1 MDLRWRR
8 EFRETICKDY
18 DICTLLK
25 LNNIRAGKMSSEN
38 DTITGQNQIDSSVK
52 MELYSIV
59 FSSTMLCLG
68 ILFGGGGCVTVLIA
82 MFLYNLM
89 RKLRYILIAVLLF
102 VCCGFDF
109 IWCPVEISRLVLHH
123 QSLNSNM
130 ISDQIIL
137 DLKYF
142 GCSLYILLLCALA
155 AIIVLISVQNFMKM
169 AKKYNDLSKLKLG
182 IIILLLWVLFSVSL
196 TIVYVIS
203 SLASGKERVYHSINR
218 TSFLFKIAIQTI
230 WIILLLIPIFLMLS
244 FYLYRKFY
252 SQAIEKDSEMSDL
265 HSTDNITV
273 PTLLVKSVEEL
284 EEEEEDENSLPPLPS
299 PDSIKE
305 SRSGS
310 PASQSAMKKRSGS
323 PSSNRVLFA
332 DEPSPTKER
341 GHSNFGDKLKTQ
353 THLGVN
359 MAAILGRRRH
369 TIAQISDPQL
379 DLFQKAK
386 TYTYVRKFSVDISA
400 LQAQLEN
407 PKGHKDD
414 FPFHSQ
420 QDIQSSQKESEQPNS
435 LRMDLQKEQFKRS
448 FDEVARSQEIKEEP
462 ELNEENE
469 KIQDIERNA
478 KSNSNHD
485 QEIETQSIRSA
496 RSNRS
501 IRSIRSNRSYR
512 DSICPTPPLIS
523 LTQSDGEEKQI
534 ELNDID
540 ENSNT
545 EIVKKK
551 KSPNLFK
558 LSFILVLTFILSI
571 LPMFITE
578 LARSHLNP
586 NAYLNTI
593 TCTTSIS
600 IVQTMIYPQLI
611 FCMDAN
617 INKAVHRS
625 FVKARGWIMHIF
637 YKREEVS
644 MTEDIS
650 DTEV

>member
-1 MDLRWRR
+1 M
-8 EFRETICKDY
+8 
-18 DICTLLK
+18 
-25 LNNIRAGKMSSEN
+25 GPEN
-38 DTITGQNQIDSSVK
+38 DTIIGQFSVDYTIK

-82 MFLYNLM
+82 MFLYNLL
-89 RKLRYILIAVLLF
+89 RKLRYILLAMLLI

-109 IWCPVEISRLVLHH
+109 IWCPTEISRLVLHH
-123 QSLNSNM
+123 QNVNTNV
-130 ISDQIIL
+130 ISDDVIL

-142 GCSLYILLLCALA
+142 GCSMYILLLCALA
-155 AIIVLISVQNFMKM
+155 AIIVLICIQNFIKVIQ
-169 AKKYNDLSKLKLG
+169 KYEGIPKLKFG
-182 IIILLLWVLFSVSL
+182 IIVLLLWILFSVSL
-196 TIVYVIS
+196 TVVYIVIS
-203 SLASGKERVYHSINR
+203 LSEVDEQVYHSINR
-218 TSFLFKIAIQTI
+218 TSFMFKLSVQTL
-230 WIILLLIPIFLMLS
+230 WIILLLIPVLLMIT
-244 FYLYRKFY
+244 FYLYKKFHVNTL
-252 SQAIEKDSEMSDL
+252 EKDSELSDL

-323 PSSNRVLFA
+323 PSSNRVIFA
-332 DEPSPTKER
+332 DEPSPTKGR
-341 GHSNFGDKLKTQ
+341 GSSNFGDKLKTQ

-407 PKGHKDD
+407 PKIHNDE

-420 QDIQSSQKESEQPNS
+420 QDIQASGQDSEKPDS
-435 LRMDLQKEQFKRS
+435 LQLKMGLNRQQFKRS
-448 FDEVARSQEIKEEP
+448 IDEVARSQEIKEEP
-462 ELNEENE
+462 ELNEN
-469 KIQDIERNA
+469 DIKECDKTEIKADYESDTKTAN
-478 KSNSNHD
+478 NHA
-485 QEIETQSIRSA
+485 QEAETQSIRSA
-496 RSNRS
+496 RSN
-501 IRSIRSNRSYR
+501 RSNRSYR

-534 ELNDID
+534 ELNDNDIS
-540 ENSNT
+540 SNPDG
-545 EIVKKK
+545 VKRK

-558 LSFILVLTFILSI
+558 ISCLLVVTFILSI

-578 LARSHLNP
+578 MTRDHLTP

-593 TCTTSIS
+593 TCTTAIS
-600 IVQTMIYPQLI
+600 IVQTMVYPQII

-617 INKAVHRS
+617 INKAVHHS
-625 FVKARGWIMHIF
+625 FVKARRWIMHIF
-637 YKREEVS
+637 YKHEEVS
-644 MTEDIS
+644 TVEDIS

>member
-1 MDLRWRR
+1 
-8 EFRETICKDY
+8 
-18 DICTLLK
+18 
-25 LNNIRAGKMSSEN
+25 MSSEN
-38 DTITGQNQIDSSVK
+38 NTVAAHNLIDSSVK

-82 MFLYNLM
+82 MFLYKLM
-89 RKLRYILIAVLLF
+89 NKLRYILIAVLLF
-102 VCCGFDF
+102 MCCGFDF

-123 QSLNSNM
+123 QSVNSNM
-130 ISDQIIL
+130 ISDQVIL

-169 AKKYNDLSKLKLG
+169 AKKYDDLSKLKLG

-203 SLASGKERVYHSINR
+203 SLASAEEKVYHSINR
-218 TSFLFKIAIQTI
+218 TSFLFKLTIQTI

-244 FYLYRKFY
+244 FYLYKKFY
-252 SQAIEKDSEMSDL
+252 SHAVERDSEMSDL

-341 GHSNFGDKLKTQ
+341 VHSNFGDKLKTQ

-407 PKGHKDD
+407 PKVHSDD

-420 QDIQSSQKESEQPNS
+420 QDIQSSTKDSEQPNS
-435 LRMDLQKEQFKRS
+435 LKMDLQREQFKRS
-448 FDEVARSQEIKEEP
+448 FDEVGRSQEIKEEP
-462 ELNEENE
+462 ELNENDTKEIE
-469 KIQDIERNA
+469 KIHDTESNA
-478 KSNSNHD
+478 KNTSNQD

-501 IRSIRSNRSYR
+501 VRSNRSNRSIRSNRSYR

-545 EIVKKK
+545 EVVKKK
-551 KSPNLFK
+551 KTPNLFK
-558 LSFILVLTFILSI
+558 LSCILVLTFILSI

-593 TCTTSIS
+593 TCTTAIS
-600 IVQTMIYPQLI
+600 IVQTMIYPQII
-611 FCMDAN
+611 FCMDTN
-617 INKAVHRS
+617 INKAVHHS
-625 FVKARGWIMHIF
+625 FVKARRWIMHIF
-637 YKREEVS
+637 YKHQEVS
-644 MTEDIS
+644 MAEDIS

>member
-1 MDLRWRR
+1 MDP
-8 EFRETICKDY
+8 
-18 DICTLLK
+18 
-25 LNNIRAGKMSSEN
+25 EN
-38 DTITGQNQIDSSVK
+38 DTISGTSSVDYTVK

-89 RKLRYILIAVLLF
+89 KKLRYVLIAMLLI

-109 IWCPVEISRLVLHH
+109 IWCPTEISRLVLHH
-123 QSLNSNM
+123 QNM
-130 ISDQIIL
+130 NTNVISDEVIL

-155 AIIVLISVQNFMKM
+155 AIIVLICIQNFIKLIQ
-169 AKKYNDLSKLKLG
+169 KYDSIPKLKLG
-182 IIILLLWVLFSVSL
+182 IIVILLWILFSISL
-196 TIVYVIS
+196 TVVYVVVSIS
-203 SLASGKERVYHSINR
+203 DVDEQVYHTINR
-218 TSFLFKIAIQTI
+218 TSFMFKVTVQIL
-230 WIILLLIPIFLMLS
+230 WIILLLVPIILMLS
-244 FYLYRKFY
+244 YFLYKKLHVNTL
-252 SQAIEKDSEMSDL
+252 EKDSELSDL

-310 PASQSAMKKRSGS
+310 PCSQSALKKRSGS

-332 DEPSPTKER
+332 DEPSPTKEKQCA
-341 GHSNFGDKLKTQ
+341 NFGDKLKTQ

-407 PKGHKDD
+407 PKIHNDE

-420 QDIQSSQKESEQPNS
+420 QDIQSSGKESEKQDPMQLKMGLS
-435 LRMDLQKEQFKRS
+435 KPFKRS
-448 FDEVARSQEIKEEP
+448 IDEVARSQEIQEEP
-462 ELNEENE
+462 EITDCNDCNDTKDSSDQSDTKADCASETKTVN
-469 KIQDIERNA
+469 
-478 KSNSNHD
+478 NHV
-485 QEIETQSIRSA
+485 QEAETQSIRSA

-501 IRSIRSNRSYR
+501 NRSYQ

-540 ENSNT
+540 TNSNPET
-545 EIVKKK
+545 VKRK

-558 LSFILVLTFILSI
+558 MSCLLVVTFILSI

-578 LARSHLNP
+578 ITRNHLTP

-593 TCTTSIS
+593 TCTTAIS
-600 IVQTMIYPQLI
+600 IVQSMVYPQII

-617 INKAVHRS
+617 INKAVHHS
-625 FVKARGWIMHIF
+625 FIKTRRWIMHIF
-637 YKREEVS
+637 YKHEEVS
-644 MTEDIS
+644 TVEDIS

>member
-1 MDLRWRR
+1 M
-8 EFRETICKDY
+8 
-18 DICTLLK
+18 
-25 LNNIRAGKMSSEN
+25 GPEN
-38 DTITGQNQIDSSVK
+38 DTANGQAVSDFNVK

-59 FSSTMLCLG
+59 FSSTMMCLG

-82 MFLYNLM
+82 MFLYKLM
-89 RKLRYILIAVLLF
+89 KKLRYILISVLLF
-102 VCCGFDF
+102 VCCAFDF
-109 IWCPVEISRLVLHH
+109 IWCPVEISRMVLHH
-123 QSLNSNM
+123 QNSNSNI
-130 ISDQIIL
+130 ISDRIIL

-142 GCSLYILLLCALA
+142 GCSLYILLLCSLA
-155 AIIVLISVQNFMKM
+155 AIIVLICIQNCMKVIR
-169 AKKYNDLSKLKLG
+169 KYEGIPKLKLG

-196 TIVYVIS
+196 TIVYIII
-203 SLASGKERVYHSINR
+203 SLADPDENVYHSINK
-218 TSFLFKIAIQTI
+218 TSFMFKLAIQTL
-230 WIILLLIPIFLMLS
+230 WIILLLVPVLLMLS
-244 FYLYRKFY
+244 FYLYKKFY
-252 SQAIEKDSEMSDL
+252 ANALEKDSELSDL

-310 PASQSAMKKRSGS
+310 PCSQSAMKKRSGS

-341 GHSNFGDKLKTQ
+341 TSNFGDKLKTQ

-407 PKGHKDD
+407 PKVHSDD

-420 QDIQSSQKESEQPNS
+420 QDIQSSGNNS
-435 LRMDLQKEQFKRS
+435 DKPTSLQLKMGLNRQQFKRS
-448 FDEVARSQEIKEEP
+448 IDEVAKSQEIKEEP
-462 ELNEENE
+462 ELNENDTKDCADNDVKTDCESDT
-469 KIQDIERNA
+469 KTV
-478 KSNSNHD
+478 SNQD
-485 QEIETQSIRSA
+485 QEPETQSLRSA

-501 IRSIRSNRSYR
+501 ARSYR

-534 ELNDID
+534 ELNDND
-540 ENSNT
+540 ENSNP
-545 EIVKKK
+545 EVVKRK

-558 LSFILVLTFILSI
+558 LSCVLVLTFILSI
-571 LPMFITE
+571 FPMFVTE
-578 LARSHLNP
+578 MTRNHLNP

-593 TCTTSIS
+593 TCTTAIS
-600 IVQTMIYPQLI
+600 IVQTMIYPQII
-611 FCMDAN
+611 FCMDTN
-617 INKAVHRS
+617 INKAVHHS
-625 FVKARGWIMHIF
+625 FVKARRWIMHIF
-637 YKREEVS
+637 YQHEEVA
-644 MTEDIS
+644 TAEDIS